1 MVIDICTASSARA
14 GALPA
19 AKTKIVPIINAGT
32 IRRATIPIRAGP
44 TSDALFAI
52 ATARF
57 LRLEMMRKE
66 LGNIALFV
74 NPKAEH

>member
-1 MVIDICTASSARA
+1 MVIDSCTVSSARA
-14 GALPA
+14 GTLPA
-19 AKTKIVPIINAGT
+19 AKAKAMPSISAGT
-32 IRRATIPIRAGP
+32 MHRTGP

-52 ATARF
+52 ATARS

-74 NPKAEH
+74 NPKTEH

>member
-1 MVIDICTASSARA
+1 MVIDSCTVSSARA

-19 AKTKIVPIINAGT
+19 AKAKVAPIINAGT
-32 IRRATIPIRAGP
+32 IRRAAIPIRAVP
-44 TSDALFAI
+44 ISEALFAI
-52 ATARF
+52 ATACF
-57 LRLEMMRKE
+57 LRLEMMLKE